1 MSTKTI
7 ALDITVYR
15 KLLGLKRESESFS
28 KLLDR
33 LVEEVTSTGTGADV
47 LRRLGHAPPALSARE
62 AATMQR
68 VVKAHRTVA
77 RHAAAV
83 LTDNP
88 RHFRRVAGLEVLE
101 LAR

>member
-68 VVKAHRTVA
+68 VVKAHRTGETWTE
-77 RHAAAV
+77 HD
-83 LTDNP
+83 LS
-88 RHFRRVAGLEVLE
+88 
-101 LAR
+101 